1 MEGGYKEMIKNT
13 FEMPDN
19 WTFHNEEVAKN
30 FDDHVRQQ
38 LPWYDLCTQMAVH
51 IGRHYLTEYGT
62 MYDLGA
68 STGNITK
75 GLKPYIETRKV
86 KAISLDNS
94 EQMVELWNGC
104 GELVIADIRQYEFL
118 PFDFCSVFLTLM
130 FLQPEEQRNVL
141 DSLVKKIKEGGALL
155 IVDRCQSVGGYL
167 GTVMT
172 RLTLHQKLLNGAEPA
187 DILTKELSLAGV
199 QRPIIPQRL
208 LTRYNAVEV
217 FRFGDFAGWVIRDE

>member
-1 MEGGYKEMIKNT
+1 MIKNS
-13 FEMPDN
+13 FNHPDN

-38 LPWYDLCTQMAVH
+38 LPWYDICAQMVVH
-51 IGRHYLTEYGT
+51 IGRHYLTENGT

-68 STGNITK
+68 STGNVTK
-75 GLKPYIETRKV
+75 GLKPYIEKRNV

-94 EQMVELWNGC
+94 EEMAKMWGGV
-104 GELVIADIRQYEFL
+104 GEFQVADIRDFKFM
-118 PFDFCSVFLTLM
+118 PFDFCTVFLTLM

-141 DSLVKKIKEGGALL
+141 DRLVKNIKEGGALM

-172 RLTLHQKLLNGAEPA
+172 RLTLHQKLMNGAEPA

-199 QRPIIPQRL
+199 QRPIIPNRL

-217 FRFGDFAGWVIRDE
+217 FRFGDFAGWVIADQ